1 MTEQDAYIQKM
12 EAEQREAT
20 ARFREIEAQAD
31 LADSEDSLDVL
42 TGARAFNDDVNREIQ
57 ALRRTDQRDWDRV
70 KAGAE
75 KAHSRFRE
83 HLDHA
88 STRWAELREG
98 YSRQREAELKEL
110 GAQMDGWIAAH
121 KRSRAEDSLLTHEEL
136 DFITRGLK
144 NSGELLK
151 NLRNARGHVW
161 KTARDQYEA
170 NWRELQERSRRIRA
184 DGALDES
191 GASPS

>member
-1 MTEQDAYIQKM
+1 MTERDAYIQKL

-42 TGARAFNDDVNREIQ
+42 TGAQAFGDDVNRELQ
-57 ALRRTDQRDWDRV
+57 ALRRADERDWERV

-75 KAHSRFRE
+75 KARGRFRE
-83 HLDHA
+83 HLDRA
-88 STRWAELREG
+88 SSRWEALREG
-98 YSRQREAELKEL
+98 YRRQREAELKAL

-121 KRSRAEDSLLTHEEL
+121 QRTRAEDSLLTREEL

-144 NSGELLK
+144 TSGELLK
-151 NLRNARGHVW
+151 NLRHAHGHAW

-170 NWRELQERSRRIRA
+170 NWRELQERSRHIRA
-184 DGALDES
+184 EGATAPE
-191 GASPS
+191 GASPP